1 MRYPPVRSARAT
13 VPLPAALP
21 YGRSMWWWILTG
33 VVVAALVVVWLVLQH
48 QTDLL
53 GRSRRREETDPEV
66 ARALREVRRDIDRGN
81 QYPHRGF

>member
-1 MRYPPVRSARAT
+1 
-13 VPLPAALP
+13 
-21 YGRSMWWWILTG
+21 MWWWILTG

>member
-1 MRYPPVRSARAT
+1 MRCPPVRSDRAT
-13 VPLPAALP
+13 VPLRAALP

-33 VVVAALVVVWLVLQH
+33 VVVAALVVVWIVLQH

-53 GRSRRREETDPEV
+53 GRSRRHEETDPEV